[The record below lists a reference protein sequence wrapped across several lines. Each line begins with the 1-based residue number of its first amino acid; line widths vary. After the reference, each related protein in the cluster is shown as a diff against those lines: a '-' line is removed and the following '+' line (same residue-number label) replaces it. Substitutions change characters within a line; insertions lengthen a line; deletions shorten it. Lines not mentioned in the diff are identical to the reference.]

1 MSKRQETK
9 EKKQLE
15 KFKKMLAKPDYKG
28 YFFVMIGLV
37 ILFQLFDGMATG
49 IFGTLQEAVVKD
61 FAGLPFDADI
71 AVGGAGYEKYQNTLS
86 TITLTNL
93 IGYGFMGI
101 LPWYKS
107 LADRLGRRPFFV
119 LNSILLG
126 LAMFVGGL
134 THNLTIFVLVSL
146 VITFFTLH
154 DMQIV
159 YVTECVPDRQR
170 GTWQGI
176 VAAVGSL
183 AGVITTA
190 MRLFSLQEDG
200 TVGEIPWRAIYISVG
215 IFGLVIFGLSAIL
228 LRESRP
234 FLVSRVAW
242 LEKSERQRQAQ
253 EKAKNV
259 QKIGVI
265 AGIKMICKNKQLRWL
280 SIATLIFSAAN
291 NMICSYN
298 NTIMAQNGIDTIGI
312 TVALLVSSAVSI
324 VMNLLIG
331 PISDRIGRK
340 LASVIGGII
349 SAVSFAAMVYGSPYI
364 EGNIAG
370 GIFSGITSGLA
381 IFGYIAVM
389 NLTTLMMSESCPST
403 MRGSIIGVRS
413 FFQVSAVVTMTLSGA
428 LFRFFSTGEVC
439 FWLAVPFLLLGSV
452 CLMVKTKETKG
463 LTMEEIDAQFQ

>member
-15 KFKKMLAKPDYKG
+15 KFKKMLAKHDYKG

-170 GTWQGI
+170 D
-176 VAAVGSL
+176 
-183 AGVITTA
+183 
-190 MRLFSLQEDG
+190 RK
-200 TVGEIPWRAIYISVG
+200 SV
-215 IFGLVIFGLSAIL
+215 V
-228 LRESRP
+228 
-234 FLVSRVAW
+234 
-242 LEKSERQRQAQ
+242 
-253 EKAKNV
+253 
-259 QKIGVI
+259 
-265 AGIKMICKNKQLRWL
+265 
-280 SIATLIFSAAN
+280 
-291 NMICSYN
+291 
-298 NTIMAQNGIDTIGI
+298 
-312 TVALLVSSAVSI
+312 
-324 VMNLLIG
+324 
-331 PISDRIGRK
+331 
-340 LASVIGGII
+340 
-349 SAVSFAAMVYGSPYI
+349 
-364 EGNIAG
+364 
-370 GIFSGITSGLA
+370 
-381 IFGYIAVM
+381 
-389 NLTTLMMSESCPST
+389 
-403 MRGSIIGVRS
+403 
-413 FFQVSAVVTMTLSGA
+413 
-428 LFRFFSTGEVC
+428 
-439 FWLAVPFLLLGSV
+439 
-452 CLMVKTKETKG
+452 
-463 LTMEEIDAQFQ
+463 